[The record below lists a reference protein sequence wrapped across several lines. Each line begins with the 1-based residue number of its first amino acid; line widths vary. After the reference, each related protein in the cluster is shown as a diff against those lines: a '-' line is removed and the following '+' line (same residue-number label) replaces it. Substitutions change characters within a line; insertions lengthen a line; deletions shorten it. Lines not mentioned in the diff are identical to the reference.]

1 VIQNAGIHTE
11 KDVRKMNHRKYDEI
25 VQEVNEWIKNS
36 EDLST
41 DDKNLLE
48 DVMKNEQLV
57 RRAITESFEELGLT
71 AKIRTFKSYVK
82 KTQDTE
88 ENTSED
94 DFDKVSNEALDKED
108 APDNTWD
115 RFDLSIS
122 KKDNASI
129 RTKLFM
135 RQIPVLERS
144 YDEDGNVTFT
154 EKRDRFGLVET
165 YSFKEAWNLIV
176 DRLWQCESID
186 DRDKE
191 GYKKTSLLGMI
202 ESLRASNE
210 FYEALYRAL

>member
-1 VIQNAGIHTE
+1 
-11 KDVRKMNHRKYDEI
+11 
-25 VQEVNEWIKNS
+25 
-36 EDLST
+36 
-41 DDKNLLE
+41 
-48 DVMKNEQLV
+48 
-57 RRAITESFEELGLT
+57 
-71 AKIRTFKSYVK
+71 
-82 KTQDTE
+82 
-88 ENTSED
+88 
-94 DFDKVSNEALDKED
+94 
-108 APDNTWD
+108 
-115 RFDLSIS
+115 
-122 KKDNASI
+122 
-129 RTKLFM
+129 M

-144 YDEDGNVTFT
+144 YDEEGNVTFT